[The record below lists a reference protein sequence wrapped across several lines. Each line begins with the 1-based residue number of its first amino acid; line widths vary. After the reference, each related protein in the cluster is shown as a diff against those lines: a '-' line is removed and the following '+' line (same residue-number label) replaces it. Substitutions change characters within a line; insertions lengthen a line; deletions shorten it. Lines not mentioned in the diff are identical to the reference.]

1 MKYAVTLVIAFITLI
16 GLRQVAHAETSV
28 NISNNTSNGSNTH
41 VVVNSNVN
49 SSTTNT
55 TTINSNTRVH
65 IETNGEVKDFNTT
78 GDESVDWKSDD
89 GKSSVKIN
97 GNSSTTKVTPNP
109 TGEKPSATPTESTKS
124 AQQSVLEH
132 KTPSVT
138 HAFSLADFFKKIF
151 SLFGFSH

>member
-1 MKYAVTLVIAFITLI
+1 MKYVATIVIAFISLI

-28 NISNNTSNGSNTH
+28 NISNDTSNGSNTH

-55 TTINSNTRVH
+55 ATVNSNTHVH
-65 IETNGEVKDFNTT
+65 IETNGEVKDFNTS

-97 GNSSTTKVTPNP
+97 GNSTTKVTPNP
-109 TGEKPSATPTESTKS
+109 TGEKPSATPTESTNSAKQSSDLHKS
-124 AQQSVLEH
+124 SSNSH
-132 KTPSVT
+132 G
-138 HAFSLADFFKKIF
+138 FSLAEFFRKIF
-151 SLFGFSH
+151 SLFGFAQ